1 MSSSEPV
8 KRIFDKEW
16 ELLPVEEQ
24 TMRRERLR
32 ALAAKDSEKSVKEV
46 GSNLLSE
53 SSKILVR
60 SE

>member
-16 ELLPVEEQ
+16 ESLPSDEQ

-46 GSNLLSE
+46 GQKS
-53 SSKILVR
+53 VQ
-60 SE
+60 